1 MALTIYHNPR
11 CSKSRETLKILNDA
25 GIEPTIVLYLKN
37 APAADELLEVAKQL
51 GTPVSALLRRG
62 EKEFKDAQDLPDLDD
77 DAAVARWLS
86 AHPIVLQ
93 RPIVIDTDLGKAV
106 LGRPPEN
113 AKDLLGHV
121 HPTLKG
127 P

>member
-1 MALTIYHNPR
+1 MALKIYHNPR
-11 CSKSRETLKILNDA
+11 CSKSRETLKIINDA
-25 GIEPTIVLYLKN
+25 GIKPTVVLYLKN
-37 APAADELLEVAKQL
+37 APAAEELLDVAKQL
-51 GTPVSALLRRG
+51 GTPISALLRRG
-62 EKEFKDAQDLPDLDD
+62 EKEFKDAKDVPDLDD

-93 RPIVIDTDLGKAV
+93 RPIVIDTDLGRAV

-113 AKDLLGHV
+113 AKELLGPV
-121 HPTLKG
+121 HTKLKA